1 MSKTAAKIVV
11 WILPVLMALVW
22 IVPYIYM
29 LLASFKSDIDMMLGG
44 FTLDNLTLETYI
56 DVIGNTTVAPIGTW
70 FLNSVIVSVSASVMY
85 AVVVLL
91 AAYGYSRLK
100 FRGRDLLFMCL
111 MLSMTIPGIINIVPQ
126 YQIMTSLNLKNNLL
140 AVILPSVGGMSGLF
154 LMKQFMMRLPRSL
167 DEAAELDGAGRI
179 TILFQIL
186 LPQVIPALVIVMLFC
201 FLGVWNDFLWP
212 SVILDDYRSS
222 TLTSGFYIL
231 TGVYDAEQASLMAAS
246 IVSSLPII
254 AIYLVFQK
262 YLFQGI
268 SISSGIKE

>member
-100 FRGRDLLFMCL
+100 FRGRDLLFMLL

-167 DEAAELDGAGRI
+167 DEAAELDGAGRF

-254 AIYLVFQK
+254 AIYLIFQK

>member
-1 MSKTAAKIVV
+1 
-11 WILPVLMALVW
+11 
-22 IVPYIYM
+22 
-29 LLASFKSDIDMMLGG
+29 
-44 FTLDNLTLETYI
+44 
-56 DVIGNTTVAPIGTW
+56 
-70 FLNSVIVSVSASVMY
+70 
-85 AVVVLL
+85 
-91 AAYGYSRLK
+91 
-100 FRGRDLLFMCL
+100 

-154 LMKQFMMRLPRSL
+154 LMKQFMMRLPRAL
-167 DEAAELDGAGRI
+167 DEAAELDGAGRL
-179 TILFQIL
+179 TILFQVL

-212 SVILDDYRSS
+212 SVILDDYRSA
-222 TLTSGFYIL
+222 TLTSGFCIL

-254 AIYLVFQK
+254 AIYFVFQK

-268 SISSGIKE
+268 AISSGIKE

>member
-11 WILPVLMALVW
+11 WILPVLLALIW

-44 FTLDNLTLETYI
+44 FNLNNLTLETYI

-100 FRGRDLLFMCL
+100 FRGRDLLFMLL

>member
-11 WILPVLMALVW
+11 WILPVLMALIW

-70 FLNSVIVSVSASVMY
+70 FLNSVIVSVSASVIY

-100 FRGRDLLFMCL
+100 FRGRDLLFMLL

>member
-1 MSKTAAKIVV
+1 
-11 WILPVLMALVW
+11 
-22 IVPYIYM
+22 
-29 LLASFKSDIDMMLGG
+29 
-44 FTLDNLTLETYI
+44 
-56 DVIGNTTVAPIGTW
+56 
-70 FLNSVIVSVSASVMY
+70 
-85 AVVVLL
+85 
-91 AAYGYSRLK
+91 
-100 FRGRDLLFMCL
+100 

-154 LMKQFMMRLPRSL
+154 LMKQFMMRLPRAL
-167 DEAAELDGAGRI
+167 DEAAELDGAGRL
-179 TILFQIL
+179 TILFQVL
-186 LPQVIPALVIVMLFC
+186 LPQVIPAFVIVMLFC

-212 SVILDDYRSS
+212 SVILDDYRSA

-254 AIYLVFQK
+254 AIYFVFQK

-268 SISSGIKE
+268 AISSGIKE

>member
-1 MSKTAAKIVV
+1 MSKTTAKIVV

-44 FTLDNLTLETYI
+44 FTLNNLTLETYI
-56 DVIGNTTVAPIGTW
+56 DVLGNTTVAPIGTW
-70 FLNSVIVSVSASVMY
+70 FLNSIIVSVSACVMY
-85 AVVVLL
+85 AVVALL

-100 FRGRDLLFMCL
+100 FRGRDLLFMLL

>member
-70 FLNSVIVSVSASVMY
+70 FLNSVIVSVSASVIY

-100 FRGRDLLFMCL
+100 FRGRDLLFMLL